1 MGTIQILDTHTINK
15 IAAGEVVERPSSV
28 IKELVENSI
37 DAKAS
42 SITVEIKNGGID
54 FIRVTDNGLGIPKDQ
69 VEIAFLRH
77 ATSKITSAEDL
88 QHVLSLG
95 FRGEALASIAAV
107 SNVELMTKVAEDLTG
122 KRIEIAGGKI
132 TASDEIACPNGT
144 TFIMRHLF
152 FNVPARR
159 EFLSSSGAEGSRISD
174 YMYKLALAHPEISFK
189 YIQNGK
195 TVFTTSGDHDLQ
207 HAVLNIYGKDYAKNT
222 LKCFYETSGI
232 ECVGLLGNP
241 SLNRSNRNYEH
252 FFINGRYI
260 KSTLLQKAVEDAYK
274 PIVMVGKFPFV
285 VLHLN
290 ISPEEVDVNVH
301 PTKLQ
306 VRFKDSDLIY
316 NTVYKAITKQLES
329 AYLVPHVT
337 PHEKA
342 VTPKPEIETYT
353 VDTFFAPRKEENMAT
368 AQSLLAGEIPVI
380 KEGPTHNIE
389 RIFGKSE
396 PDVKPS
402 FEIRSASEDL
412 EKVSLSQPL
421 QMSSRDRIEESFNR
435 DDDLNSNTEAQP
447 SDEAKAQVIAK
458 SEGFAEEELFNK
470 AETINTV
477 QESQEIDLKSS
488 NSVNEQTQIAHMHI
502 PAVAASYMAPPIT
515 PIAKS
520 EETTVGVKDYKIIG
534 QLFKTYWL
542 IQYHEK
548 VFIIDQHSA
557 HEKVMYE
564 QFMRKFRSN
573 EVATQLLLMPET
585 FNITVVEKNLLEENS
600 ELFEKL
606 GFIFEFFGENAIVIR
621 EVPFLLNEPLSPEVF
636 KEILDTLT
644 HEKPKDIADVK
655 AEAIIRMS
663 CRKAVKANDRLT
675 SLECEKLIES
685 LLALDNPFTCPHGRP
700 TIVALTQADIEK
712 MFKRI

>member
-107 SNVELMTKVAEDLTG
+107 SNVELMTKVADDLTG

-342 VTPKPEIETYT
+342 VIPKPEIETYT
-353 VDTFFAPRKEENMAT
+353 VDTFFAPRKEENTAT
-368 AQSLLAGEIPVI
+368 AHSLLAGEIPVV

-421 QMSSRDRIEESFNR
+421 QMSSRDTVEETFNKA
-435 DDDLNSNTEAQP
+435 DDLNSSAGFESSEALQL
-447 SDEAKAQVIAK
+447 EAT
-458 SEGFAEEELFNK
+458 
-470 AETINTV
+470 AETEEPMSTA
-477 QESQEIDLKSS
+477 QESKKVERQPLNRDV
-488 NSVNEQTQIAHMHI
+488 VNEQTQINHMPI

-520 EETTVGVKDYKIIG
+520 EEAAIGVKDYKIIG

-548 VFIIDQHSA
+548 VFIIDQHAA

-564 QFMRKFRSN
+564 QFMRRFRSN

-585 FNITVVEKNLLEENS
+585 FNITVVEKNLLEESS

-644 HEKPKDIADVK
+644 HEKPKDIADIK

-663 CRKAVKANDRLT
+663 CRSAVKANDKLT

>member
-54 FIRVTDNGLGIPKDQ
+54 FIRVTDNGLGISKDQ

-132 TASDEIACPNGT
+132 TSSDEIACPNGT

-159 EFLSSSGAEGSRISD
+159 EFLSSSGAEGARISD

-207 HAVLNIYGKDYAKNT
+207 HAVLNIYGKEYAKNT

-329 AYLVPHVT
+329 AYLVPHVA

-353 VDTFFAPRKEENMAT
+353 VDTFFAPRKEENAAT
-368 AQSLLAGEIPVI
+368 AQSLLAGEMPIV

-396 PDVKPS
+396 SEVKPS
-402 FEIRSASEDL
+402 FEIHSASEDL

-421 QMSSRDRIEESFNR
+421 SMSSRDRIEETFNGAG
-435 DDDLNSNTEAQP
+435 DLNGNTEALS
-447 SDEAKAQVIAK
+447 SDETKGQVIAN
-458 SEGFAEEELFNK
+458 AEDLIKKELSNK
-470 AETINTV
+470 VETTNTV
-477 QESQEIDLKSS
+477 QPFQERES
-488 NSVNEQTQIAHMHI
+488 NGVNEQTQIAHRHI
-502 PAVAASYMAPPIT
+502 HAVAASYMAPPVT

-520 EETTVGVKDYKIIG
+520 EGAAIGVKDYKIIG

-548 VFIIDQHSA
+548 VFIIDQHAA

-573 EVATQLLLMPET
+573 EVATQLLLVPET

-606 GFIFEFFGENAIVIR
+606 GFVFEFLGENAIVIR
-621 EVPFLLNEPLSPEVF
+621 EVPFLLNEPLSLDVF

-663 CRKAVKANDRLT
+663 CRSAVKANDKLT

-700 TIVALTQADIEK
+700 TIVALTQTDIEK